1 MWIRLAILLLF
12 VVPATAGQI
21 VPLPAE
27 ELANQSQHV
36 FLGRVVKV
44 EASQEEHPVYGKT
57 YATTVEVVTVWKGN
71 PGKSVH
77 LELHIGG
84 VRGFDIPL
92 EPGATA
98 VFFLGKSGQLTR
110 PGAIAPLPD
119 GYFP

>member
-1 MWIRLAILLLF
+1 MWIRLLLVLLLF
-12 VVPATAGQI
+12 APAAAGQI

-27 ELANQSQHV
+27 ELVQQSHHV

-44 EASQEEHPVYGKT
+44 DTGRQEHPVYGKT

-71 PGKSVH
+71 PGKSIH
-77 LELHIGG
+77 LELHSGG

-92 EPGATA
+92 GPGATA

-110 PGAIAPLPD
+110 PGSIAPLPE
-119 GYFP
+119 GFFP